1 MLIPETYINL
11 EFQAP
16 FKSQFFLRETPVA
29 KMKAT
34 LLTWALPLLFA
45 GAVVA
50 QPLLGHIVGG
60 DNVNCRSCPSTDCQ
74 SQLQYKRGDVSSVS
88 LPVSDIFT
96 DKYDI

>member
-1 MLIPETYINL
+1 MLMPETYINL
-11 EFQAP
+11 EMQVP
-16 FKSQFFLRETPVA
+16 FKSQFFEKLIPVV
-29 KMKAT
+29 KMKTT

-45 GAVVA
+45 GTTVA
-50 QPLLGHIVGG
+50 QALLGHIVGG